1 MIRKISLSSV
11 NKKSIEEFIVRAI
24 LFICAIIAIIAVFSI
39 LFFLLKEG
47 YGIFQQVSL
56 WDFLSGTD
64 WKPEGELYGTTPY
77 YGALPLIVGTLFV
90 TLGAMV
96 IAVPLSIGSA
106 IFISEI
112 APPKVNA
119 FIKPAVEL
127 LAGIPSVVFGFLG
140 LIVLTT
146 WLRIT
151 FDVPTGESMLA
162 GSILLGVM
170 ALPTITS
177 IAEDAISS
185 VPREYKEGSL
195 ALGATKWQTISRV
208 VVPSAMSGITAA
220 VVLGLGKVIGE
231 TMAVIMVTGNT
242 AIIPGSVFDV
252 FSTVK
257 TLTGAIAIEMGETPI
272 GSNWMNALFGLGI
285 ILMAI
290 TLFINIIANFV
301 LGKLKEKTTSAGV
314 KKKRAIISIPKENIE
329 KIKKYVHILFALIV
343 FCFLVYFINI
353 PAAVFIFFAAFC
365 FYIGNKRIS
374 PKNAQ
379 RVAFGLIIS
388 SMIVVLFVLG
398 FILYYIVSNGIGA
411 LTLEFL
417 TEPPKDLGRAG
428 GIFPAI
434 AGTFYLIIG
443 AIIIALPVGVCAA
456 IYLTEYKK
464 EGRLTSVIRSAV
476 ELLNGTPSIVFGLFG
491 FAFLVL
497 FLNLGISLI
506 AGQIVLALMVLPTII
521 RTTEEAL
528 KTVPQSIREG
538 SLALGATKWQT
549 IKQVVMPPSIPGI
562 VTGAIL
568 SIGRVSGETAP
579 IMFTA
584 VVFSQRF
591 IPDSVMEPVMAL
603 PYHLFILATSIPG
616 SGKNAAGTA
625 LVLLVLVV
633 AFYLVAILIRN
644 YYKKRTRW

>member
-11 NKKSIEEFIVRAI
+11 NKKSIEEFTVRAV

-90 TLGAMV
+90 TIGAMV

-127 LAGIPSVVFGFLG
+127 LAGIPSVVFGFFG

-242 AIIPGSVFDV
+242 AIIPCSVFDV

-290 TLFINIIANFV
+290 TLFINITANFV
-301 LGKLKEKTTSAGV
+301 LGRLREKTTSSGV
-314 KKKRAIISIPKENIE
+314 KKKSATISIPKKNME
-329 KIKKYVHILFALIV
+329 KIKKYAHILFALIV
-343 FCFLVYFINI
+343 FLLLAYLINI
-353 PAAVFIFFAAFC
+353 PSAVFILFAAFC
-365 FYIGNKRIS
+365 VYFINKRIS

-379 RVAFGLIIS
+379 RVAFGLVIS
-388 SMIVVLFVLG
+388 SIIVVLFVLG
-398 FILYYIVSNGIGA
+398 FILYYIVSNGIDA
-411 LTLEFL
+411 LSWEFL

-443 AIIIALPVGVCAA
+443 AIIMALPVGVCAA

-464 EGRLTSVIRSAV
+464 EGRLASVIRSAV

-549 IKQVVMPPSIPGI
+549 IKQVVLPPSIPWI

-591 IPDSVMEPVMAL
+591 IPDSIMEPVMAL
-603 PYHLFILATSIPG
+603 PYHLFILATSIP
-616 SGKNAAGTA
+616 SSDKNAAGTA
-625 LVLLVLVV
+625 LVLLMLVI

-644 YYKKRTRW
+644 HYKKHMR